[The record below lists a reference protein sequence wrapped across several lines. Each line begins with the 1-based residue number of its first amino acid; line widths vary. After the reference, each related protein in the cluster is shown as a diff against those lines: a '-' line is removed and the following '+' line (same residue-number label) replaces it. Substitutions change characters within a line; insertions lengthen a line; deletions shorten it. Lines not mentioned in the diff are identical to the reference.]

1 MFKIQL
7 TENQS
12 EEVVSIMREKSQYR
26 HISVESVEFTT
37 DQTIRLSFD
46 PEASTTKISCFR
58 VRGIEEFLQISQY
71 RLPKQL
77 SEAQGDLVGT
87 TYIYPN
93 DQIYSKLQ
101 LWFQPLLREHR
112 LEEIGL

>member
-1 MFKIQL
+1 MMFKIQL

-37 DQTIRLSFD
+37 DQT
-46 PEASTTKISCFR
+46 TKISCFR

-71 RLPKQL
+71 
-77 SEAQGDLVGT
+77 GT

-101 LWFQPLLREHR
+101 LWFQPLLREYR

>member
-1 MFKIQL
+1 MTFKIQL
-7 TENQS
+7 TEDQS
-12 EEVVSIMREKSQYR
+12 EKVVAIMREKSQYR

-37 DQTIRLSFD
+37 DQTIRLRTSWSLKKFE
-46 PEASTTKISCFR
+46 PEVSTTKISCFR
-58 VRGIEEFLQISQY
+58 VRGIEELIQMSQY
-71 RLPKQL
+71 
-77 SEAQGDLVGT
+77 GT

>member
-1 MFKIQL
+1 MTFKIQL
-7 TENQS
+7 TEDQS
-12 EEVVSIMREKSQYR
+12 EKVVAIMREKSQYR

-37 DQTIRLSFD
+37 DQTIRLSFE
-46 PEASTTKISCFR
+46 PEVSTTKISCFR
-58 VRGIEEFLQISQY
+58 VRGIEEFLQMSQY
-71 RLPKQL
+71 
-77 SEAQGDLVGT
+77 GT

>member
-37 DQTIRLSFD
+37 DHTITLSFD
-46 PEASTTKISCFR
+46 PEANITKVSCFK
-58 VRGIEEFLQISQY
+58 VKGIEVKGIEEFLQMSQY
-71 RLPKQL
+71 
-77 SEAQGDLVGT
+77 GT

>member
-37 DQTIRLSFD
+37 DQT
-46 PEASTTKISCFR
+46 TKISCFR
-58 VRGIEEFLQISQY
+58 VRGIEEFLQIPKIRSTTCQVSQY

>member
-1 MFKIQL
+1 MMFKIQL

-37 DQTIRLSFD
+37 DHTITLSFD
-46 PEASTTKISCFR
+46 PEANITKVSCFR
-58 VRGIEEFLQISQY
+58 VKGIEEFLQMSQY
-71 RLPKQL
+71 
-77 SEAQGDLVGT
+77 GT

>member
-1 MFKIQL
+1 MQLKIQL

-37 DQTIRLSFD
+37 DHTITLSFD
-46 PEASTTKISCFR
+46 PEANITKVSCFK
-58 VRGIEEFLQISQY
+58 VKGIEEFHQMSQY
-71 RLPKQL
+71 
-77 SEAQGDLVGT
+77 GT

-93 DQIYSKLQ
+93 DRIYSKLQ
-101 LWFQPLLREHR
+101 LWFQPLLRDYV
-112 LEEIGL
+112 LVQIGL

>member
-1 MFKIQL
+1 MKLKIQL
-7 TENQS
+7 TQNQS
-12 EEVVSIMREKSQYR
+12 EEVVSILREKSQYR

-37 DQTIRLSFD
+37 DHTITLSFD
-46 PEASTTKISCFR
+46 PEVNTTKVSCFK
-58 VRGIEEFLQISQY
+58 VKGIEEFIQMSQY
-71 RLPKQL
+71 
-77 SEAQGDLVGT
+77 GT

-101 LWFQPLLREHR
+101 LWFQPLLREYR

>member
-58 VRGIEEFLQISQY
+58 VRGIEEFLQMSQY
-71 RLPKQL
+71 
-77 SEAQGDLVGT
+77 GT

-112 LEEIGL
+112 LEEIVL

>member
-37 DQTIRLSFD
+37 DQT
-46 PEASTTKISCFR
+46 TKISCFR

-71 RLPKQL
+71 
-77 SEAQGDLVGT
+77 GT

>member
-1 MFKIQL
+1 MMFKIQL

-37 DQTIRLSFD
+37 DQ
-46 PEASTTKISCFR
+46 TTKISCFR

-101 LWFQPLLREHR
+101 LWFQPLLREYR